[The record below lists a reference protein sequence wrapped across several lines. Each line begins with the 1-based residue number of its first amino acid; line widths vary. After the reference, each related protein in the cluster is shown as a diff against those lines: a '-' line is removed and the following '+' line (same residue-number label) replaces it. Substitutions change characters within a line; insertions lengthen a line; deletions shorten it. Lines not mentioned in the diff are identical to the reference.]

1 MTTDVQRLTVRNLGP
16 IVEADVEFGDLT
28 VLVGPQAT
36 GKSIFLQMLK
46 LVVDAPSIQQELKNY
61 YIHWDE
67 DLGTFLQAYLG
78 EGMDSIVSMESEVQ
92 VNGHSRSLDALA
104 KRQKNAKKAS
114 ERLFYIPAQR
124 VLSMRDGITH
134 PFSDYRF
141 GDPFCLREFSDKL
154 HGMVQSEFIM
164 GRFFPQ
170 SNRLKEALRC
180 LIGKQVY
187 GDLKL
192 AKDTKGFQKR
202 IVLETSNGH
211 TLPFLVW
218 SAGQRE
224 FTPLLLGFYW
234 LLPPTRTPTRQSLK
248 WAVIEE
254 PEMGLH
260 PAAISVTM
268 ALVLELLARGYRV
281 CLSTHSPHVLDVVW
295 ALRFLQENGGT
306 LEDVKAI
313 FSLAGGGANKI
324 AEPALSKTYRTY
336 YFPRGE
342 VIKDISS
349 LDPGADIPEV
359 SGWGGLTGFS
369 DQVGEVVA
377 RVAARLEGAA

>member
-1 MTTDVQRLTVRNLGP
+1 MQRLSVRNLGP
-16 IVEADVEFGDLT
+16 IVKADVKFGDLT
-28 VLVGPQAT
+28 ILVGPQAT

-46 LVVDAPSIQQELKNY
+46 LVVDVPSIQQELRNY
-61 YIHWDE
+61 YIHWEE

-78 EGMDSIVSMESEVQ
+78 EGMESIVSPESDVQ
-92 VNGHSRSLDALA
+92 VNGHSRSLDAFA
-104 KRQKNAKKAS
+104 KRQGNHQRTG

-154 HGMVQSEFIM
+154 HGMVQSEFIK
-164 GRFFPQ
+164 GTFFPQ
-170 SNRLKEALRC
+170 INRLKEALRG
-180 LIGKQVY
+180 LVGKQIY

-192 AKDTKGFQKR
+192 AKDAKGFQKR
-202 IVLETSNGH
+202 IVLETSDG
-211 TLPFLVW
+211 TVLPYLVW

-234 LLPPTRTPTRQSLK
+234 LLPPSAVQRRQGLN

-260 PAAISVTM
+260 PDGVSATI

-281 CLSTHSPHVLDVVW
+281 CMSTHSPHVLDVVW
-295 ALRFLQENGGT
+295 ALQFMKLHGGKPVDVQEMLGLRGRGAP
-306 LEDVKAI
+306 DIAKA
-313 FSLAGGGANKI
+313 
-324 AEPALSKTYRTY
+324 ALDKTYRTY
-336 YFPRGE
+336 FFPRGGASM
-342 VIKDISS
+342 DIST
-349 LDPGADIPEV
+349 LDPGDEHPEI

-369 DQVGEVVA
+369 GQVSEIVSRVA
-377 RVAARLEGAA
+377 RRAERVA

>member
-46 LVVDAPSIQQELKNY
+46 LVVDAPSIRQELSNFS
-61 YIHWDE
+61 IDWND
-67 DLGTFLQAYLG
+67 DLAAFLQAYLG
-78 EGMDSIVSMESEVQ
+78 EGMDSIVSEASTLA
-92 VNGHSRSLDALA
+92 VNGRARKLTAFA
-104 KRQKNAKKAS
+104 RGQGGKEKA

-134 PFSDYRF
+134 PFSDFRF
-141 GDPFCLREFSDKL
+141 GDPFCLREFSHKL
-154 HGMVQSEFIM
+154 HVLVQSEFIK
-164 GRFFPQ
+164 GTFFPKP
-170 SNRLKEALRC
+170 NRLKESLRQ
-180 LIGKQVY
+180 LVARQIY

-192 AKDTKGFQKR
+192 VRDTKGFQKR
-202 IVLETSNGH
+202 IVLETPEGVV
-211 TLPFLVW
+211 LPYLVW

-260 PAAISVTM
+260 PDGISATI
-268 ALVLELLARGYRV
+268 ALVLELLARGYKV

-295 ALRFLQENGGT
+295 AMRFLKSHDGKP
-306 LEDVKAI
+306 EDVQEILGLKGRGAPDIAKA
-313 FSLAGGGANKI
+313 
-324 AEPALSKTYRTY
+324 ALDKTYRTY
-336 YFPRGE
+336 FFSRDRGC
-342 VIKDISS
+342 VDIST
-349 LDPGADIPEV
+349 LDPGDEAPEV
-359 SGWGGLTGFS
+359 AGWGGLTGFS
-369 DQVGEVVA
+369 GHVSEVLSRVA
-377 RVAARLEGAA
+377 RRMERVA

>member
-1 MTTDVQRLTVRNLGP
+1 MITDVQRLTVRNLGP

-46 LVVDAPSIQQELKNY
+46 LVVDAPSIQQTLLNASLDWQGK
-61 YIHWDE
+61 H
-67 DLGTFLQAYLG
+67 GAFLQLYLG
-78 EGMDSIVSMESEVQ
+78 EGMDSIISDESDLRINGQ
-92 VNGHSRSLDALA
+92 VRQVDTLARKKGHDLGAESV
-104 KRQKNAKKAS
+104 
-114 ERLFYIPAQR
+114 FYIPAQR

-141 GDPFCLREFSDKL
+141 GDPFSLREFSDKL
-154 HGMVQSEFIM
+154 HGMVQSEFIE
-164 GRFFPQ
+164 GTFFPQ
-170 SNRLKEALRC
+170 PNRLKKSLRD
-180 LIGKQVY
+180 LVKQGIY
-187 GDLKL
+187 GRLQL
-192 AKDTKGFQKR
+192 TTDTREFQKR
-202 IVLETSNGH
+202 IVLKTPEGAV
-211 TLPFLVW
+211 LPYLVW

-224 FTPLLLGFYW
+224 FTPLLLGLYW
-234 LLPPTRTPTRQSLK
+234 LLPPSKTSRRQGLR
-248 WAVIEE
+248 WAIIEE

-260 PAAISVTM
+260 PAAVSATM
-268 ALVLELLARGYRV
+268 ALVLELLARDYKV

-295 ALRFLQENGGT
+295 ALRFLKEHGGT
-306 LEDVKAI
+306 VGDVKDI
-313 FSLAGGGANKI
+313 FSLAGDGANKV

-342 VIKDISS
+342 TVKDISS
-349 LDPGADIPEV
+349 LDPGAERPEV

>member
-1 MTTDVQRLTVRNLGP
+1 MATDVRRLTIRNLGP

-46 LVVDAPSIQQELKNY
+46 LVVDAPSIQQTLLNASLD
-61 YIHWDE
+61 WQGR
-67 DLGTFLQAYLG
+67 LSAFLQLYLG
-78 EGMDSIVSMESEVQ
+78 EGMDSIVSGQSELWI
-92 VNGHSRSLDALA
+92 NGHASRIDALA
-104 KRQKNAKKAS
+104 KKKGTDSNS
-114 ERLFYIPAQR
+114 ESVFYIPAQR

-141 GDPFCLREFSDKL
+141 GDPFSLREFSDKL
-154 HGMVQSEFIM
+154 HGMVQSEFIQ
-164 GRFFPQ
+164 GTFFPQ
-170 SNRLKEALRC
+170 SNRLKQSLRD
-180 LIGKQVY
+180 LVRRGIY
-187 GDLKL
+187 GSLKL
-192 AKDTKGFQKR
+192 TTDTREFQKR
-202 IVLETSNGH
+202 IVLKTPEGTV
-211 TLPFLVW
+211 LPYLVW

-224 FTPLLLGFYW
+224 FTPLLLGLYW
-234 LLPPTRTPTRQSLK
+234 LLPPSKTPRRQGLT
-248 WAVIEE
+248 WAIIEE

-260 PAAISVTM
+260 PAAISATM
-268 ALVLELLARGYRV
+268 ALVLELLARGYKV

-306 LEDVKAI
+306 KEDVKAI
-313 FSLAGGGANKI
+313 FSLSGGGAHLI
-324 AEPALSKTYRTY
+324 AKPALSKIYRTY
-336 YFPRGE
+336 YFPRDG
-342 VIKDISS
+342 VVQDISS
-349 LDPGADIPEV
+349 LDPGNEHPEI

>member
-1 MTTDVQRLTVRNLGP
+1 MTTDVQRLTLRNLGP

-46 LVVDAPSIQQELKNY
+46 LVVDAPSIRKELSNFS
-61 YIHWDE
+61 IDWND
-67 DLGTFLQAYLG
+67 DLAAFLQAYLG
-78 EGMDSIVSMESEVQ
+78 EGMDSIVS
-92 VNGHSRSLDALA
+92 
-104 KRQKNAKKAS
+104 KAS
-114 ERLFYIPAQR
+114 RLEVDGDVRKLTTFARRREGEEKAEQIFYIPAQR
-124 VLSMRDGITH
+124 VLSMREGMTRS
-134 PFSDYRF
+134 FAEYRF
-141 GDPFCLREFSDKL
+141 GDPFCLREFSHKL
-154 HGMVQSEFIM
+154 HVLVQSEFIR
-164 GRFFPQ
+164 GVFFPQ
-170 SNRLKEALRC
+170 TNRLKETLRN
-180 LIGKQVY
+180 LVAERIY

-192 AKDTKGFQKR
+192 VKDTSGYEKR
-202 IVLETSNGH
+202 IVLETGGGRS
-211 TLPFLVW
+211 LPFLVW

-260 PAAISVTM
+260 PAAISATM
-268 ALVLELLARGYRV
+268 ALVLELLARGYKV

-306 LEDVKAI
+306 IEDVKDI
-313 FSLAGGGANKI
+313 FSLSGGGANLI
-324 AEPALSKTYRTY
+324 AEPALSKIYRTY

-342 VIKDISS
+342 AVQDIST
-349 LDPGADIPEV
+349 LDPGDERTEIH
-359 SGWGGLTGFS
+359 GWGGLTGFS
-369 DQVGEVVA
+369 EHVSEVVS
-377 RVAARLEGAA
+377 RVARRAEDVA

>member
-1 MTTDVQRLTVRNLGP
+1 MAIDVQRLNLRNLGP
-16 IVEADVEFGDLT
+16 IIEADVEFGDLT

-46 LVVDAPSIQQELKNY
+46 LVVDAPSIQQTLLNASLD
-61 YIHWDE
+61 WQGR
-67 DLGTFLQAYLG
+67 LGAFLQIYLG
-78 EGMDSIVSMESEVQ
+78 EGMDSIVSERSELR
-92 VNGHSRSLDALA
+92 VNGQASRIDALA
-104 KRQKNAKKAS
+104 KKKGTDSNS
-114 ERLFYIPAQR
+114 ESVFYIPAQR

-141 GDPFCLREFSDKL
+141 GDPFSLREFSDKL
-154 HGMVQSEFIM
+154 HGMVQSEFIQ
-164 GRFFPQ
+164 GTFFPQ
-170 SNRLKEALRC
+170 SNRLKESLRD
-180 LIGKQVY
+180 LVRRGIY
-187 GDLKL
+187 GSLKL
-192 AKDTKGFQKR
+192 TTDTREFQKR
-202 IVLETSNGH
+202 IVLKTPEGAV
-211 TLPFLVW
+211 LPYLVW

-224 FTPLLLGFYW
+224 FTPLLLGLYW
-234 LLPPTRTPTRQSLK
+234 LLPPSKTSRRRGLT
-248 WAVIEE
+248 WAIIEE

-260 PAAISVTM
+260 PAAISTTM

-306 LEDVKAI
+306 VEDVKAI

-324 AEPALSKTYRTY
+324 AEPALKKTYRTY

-342 VIKDISS
+342 VVQDISS
-349 LDPGADIPEV
+349 LDPGDERPEI